1 MKTLNLDGT
10 WREMRCLAL
19 RHPSNEHPVNGHP
32 PSWGCSCPYPMHT
45 TAGWELS
52 PAKGLNAALLH
63 PLSQGFTAG
72 NTSGGQWEWKQ
83 SPISLCIGYIRA
95 ANPDL
100 QESLWGRSSHTEG
113 RQCWRSCPA
122 PAGAIGGWHQQR
134 VCVER
139 TVRWEKNTDSIN
151 SPGLSLR

>member
-1 MKTLNLDGT
+1 MK
-10 WREMRCLAL
+10 CLAL

-63 PLSQGFTAG
+63 PLSQGLTAG

-83 SPISLCIGYIRA
+83 SPISLCISYIRA
-95 ANPDL
+95 ASHDL
-100 QESLWGRSSHTEG
+100 QVSLWDA
-113 RQCWRSCPA
+113 A
-122 PAGAIGGWHQQR
+122 PTPMAGSAGGAALHQP
-134 VCVER
+134 VPLGAG
-139 TVRWEKNTDSIN
+139 TN
-151 SPGLSLR
+151 SGSVWSAQ